1 MKISYKHL
9 SQRILSS
16 PDIDELSERLFHLG
30 HEHEINDQIFDL
42 EITPNRGDC
51 LSVDGLLRD
60 LGLFYDYQENNKI
73 FEKKIDPFEF
83 EFINNVPNQCKK
95 ISFLKIVI
103 DEIPDSYKDFMKSY
117 YDDMPN
123 KKNNF
128 FTDVSNYISY
138 ETGQPTHCYDSNK
151 LGNYLLLDNVCDGG
165 NFATLLD
172 KDINLIGDDLVFKNK
187 ENNIVNL
194 AGVVGG
200 QNTACNID
208 TKSVIV
214 ECAHFNPESII
225 GKSIKY
231 DISSDAA
238 HKFERNT
245 DSERH
250 EYILRR
256 FLKIIEDHSTIKEAK
271 ILNMSFE
278 DTNPIKI
285 PFDCNKLNKIL
296 GTNISDKECKNYLT
310 RLGFEIDSNNIE
322 VPSYRND
329 IKSINDISEEIA
341 RSIGYDNINPKTLL
355 VAKERM
361 KDTNNENRLKQ
372 LLIDNGFFEVINN
385 PFTHELN
392 ENSIKVDNS
401 LDSNKRFLRTSLKNS
416 LTNNLLYNERRQHD
430 SIKLFEISN
439 IYTNALEEE
448 KRLIGIIASGRVDKN
463 YRDFSKKISNNY
475 VKEIL
480 ESAKI
485 NFKKDFI
492 EIPRTSIDSKLK
504 NHISYIE
511 FEIKPELEINY
522 DAQIKDSY
530 EFKKYVPI
538 SEFPSSSRDLSFAV
552 KNPSDLIIL
561 EDFLLNL
568 DYESLKN
575 IYIFDYY
582 NNHKNQEIKIGF
594 RFTFQSSIETMK
606 DTEINNLMDNIV
618 NQCLKIES
626 VSIPG
631 LEE

>member
-103 DEIPDSYKDFMKSY
+103 DEIPDSYKDFMKNY

-151 LGNYLLLDNVCDGG
+151 LGNYLLLDSVCDGG

-310 RLGFEIDSNNIE
+310 RLGFEIDGNNIV

-355 VAKERM
+355 VAKERK
-361 KDTNNENRLKQ
+361 KDINNENKLKQ

-385 PFTHELN
+385 PFTDELN

-416 LTNNLLYNERRQHD
+416 LINNLLYNERRQHD

-485 NFKKDFI
+485 SFKKDFI

-511 FEIKPELEINY
+511 FEINPELEINY

-606 DTEINNLMDNIV
+606 DTEINNLMNNIV

>member
-256 FLKIIEDHSTIKEAK
+256 FLKQK
-271 ILNMSFE
+271 
-278 DTNPIKI
+278 P
-285 PFDCNKLNKIL
+285 
-296 GTNISDKECKNYLT
+296 
-310 RLGFEIDSNNIE
+310 
-322 VPSYRND
+322 
-329 IKSINDISEEIA
+329 
-341 RSIGYDNINPKTLL
+341 LL
-355 VAKERM
+355 
-361 KDTNNENRLKQ
+361 
-372 LLIDNGFFEVINN
+372 
-385 PFTHELN
+385 
-392 ENSIKVDNS
+392 
-401 LDSNKRFLRTSLKNS
+401 
-416 LTNNLLYNERRQHD
+416 
-430 SIKLFEISN
+430 
-439 IYTNALEEE
+439 
-448 KRLIGIIASGRVDKN
+448 
-463 YRDFSKKISNNY
+463 
-475 VKEIL
+475 
-480 ESAKI
+480 
-485 NFKKDFI
+485 
-492 EIPRTSIDSKLK
+492 
-504 NHISYIE
+504 
-511 FEIKPELEINY
+511 
-522 DAQIKDSY
+522 
-530 EFKKYVPI
+530 
-538 SEFPSSSRDLSFAV
+538 
-552 KNPSDLIIL
+552 
-561 EDFLLNL
+561 
-568 DYESLKN
+568 
-575 IYIFDYY
+575 
-582 NNHKNQEIKIGF
+582 
-594 RFTFQSSIETMK
+594 
-606 DTEINNLMDNIV
+606 
-618 NQCLKIES
+618 
-626 VSIPG
+626 
-631 LEE
+631 